1 MTHKQQL
8 AFAKRKNITDT
19 WLSKTTK
26 RISNT
31 QIELAITIAD
41 NENVSDNTLLELLNK
56 GFSDAEVYMAI
67 AAATENETIA
77 WKIQRIL
84 EENEFEWSKSDWESV
99 RHEMI
104 DSLTANWRKHEDG
117 LQEIFG

>member
-1 MTHKQQL
+1 MTYKQQL
-8 AFAKRKNITDT
+8 AIAKRKNNTDT

-56 GFSDAEVYMAI
+56 GFSDAEVYMTI
-67 AAATENETIA
+67 AAATENETVA
-77 WKIQRIL
+77 WKI
-84 EENEFEWSKSDWESV
+84 
-99 RHEMI
+99 
-104 DSLTANWRKHEDG
+104 
-117 LQEIFG
+117 